1 MQHVYGS
8 SVAGAPWSEESKNIS
23 ADAKSPMP
31 AFVSSITTM
40 SRAPQKSSTPRTKTS
55 VPNMTD
61 VPSTIPRPEEIVW
74 TCQRAP
80 LPPQLAGRVPD
91 AVWAATFDAVAQ
103 RVAEDNEMR
112 VRALNTL
119 GGPMIPCCVCC
130 RVCTAFASVG
140 KIQEEQQRSDQ
151 AWLALAQGEQAK
163 YAPYGVHVAL
173 ATETRVSGGDDTR
186 VRTREVNVGLK
197 FEAADPVDGVV
208 VEAPALQEP
217 IERAGIA
224 SELEALVA
232 LHQKGALTDGEFA
245 AAKAKLLG

>member
-1 MQHVYGS
+1 
-8 SVAGAPWSEESKNIS
+8 
-23 ADAKSPMP
+23 MP
-31 AFVSSITTM
+31 ATHG
-40 SRAPQKSSTPRTKTS
+40 RW
-55 VPNMTD
+55 
-61 VPSTIPRPEEIVW
+61 PRPW
-74 TCQRAP
+74 
-80 LPPQLAGRVPD
+80 PQSS
-91 AVWAATFDAVAQ
+91 AVRYSSSENVH
-103 RVAEDNEMR
+103 E
-112 VRALNTL
+112 
-119 GGPMIPCCVCC
+119 
-130 RVCTAFASVG
+130 
-140 KIQEEQQRSDQ
+140 
-151 AWLALAQGEQAK
+151 GEQAK

>member
-1 MQHVYGS
+1 M
-8 SVAGAPWSEESKNIS
+8 
-23 ADAKSPMP
+23 
-31 AFVSSITTM
+31 
-40 SRAPQKSSTPRTKTS
+40 RTNDK
-55 VPNMTD
+55 
-61 VPSTIPRPEEIVW
+61 
-74 TCQRAP
+74 
-80 LPPQLAGRVPD
+80 RV
-91 AVWAATFDAVAQ
+91 
-103 RVAEDNEMR
+103 
-112 VRALNTL
+112 
-119 GGPMIPCCVCC
+119 G
-130 RVCTAFASVG
+130 
-140 KIQEEQQRSDQ
+140 QEEQQRADQ

-208 VEAPALQEP
+208 VEAPALQQP

-232 LHQKGALTDGEFA
+232 LHQKGALTDSEFA

>member
-1 MQHVYGS
+1 MLLGGVARVGQVVGEGS
-8 SVAGAPWSEESKNIS
+8 ARRDGSALERVDLEAARDHDAVRRVAVQAPVVVGVV
-23 ADAKSPMP
+23 AAR
-31 AFVSSITTM
+31 V
-40 SRAPQKSSTPRTKTS
+40 R
-55 VPNMTD
+55 
-61 VPSTIPRPEEIVW
+61 TIPRPEEIVW

-130 RVCTAFASVG
+130 RVCKAFASVG

-197 FEAADPVDGVV
+197 FETADPVDGVV

-224 SELEALVA
+224 SELEALGA

>member
-1 MQHVYGS
+1 MPTFELKPMGS
-8 SVAGAPWSEESKNIS
+8 TNDKRVGHGAIFMKGGGAI
-23 ADAKSPMP
+23 A
-31 AFVSSITTM
+31 
-40 SRAPQKSSTPRTKTS
+40 
-55 VPNMTD
+55 
-61 VPSTIPRPEEIVW
+61 STIPRPEEIVW

-245 AAKAKLLG
+245 AAKAKLLR

>member
-1 MQHVYGS
+1 M
-8 SVAGAPWSEESKNIS
+8 
-23 ADAKSPMP
+23 
-31 AFVSSITTM
+31 
-40 SRAPQKSSTPRTKTS
+40 
-55 VPNMTD
+55 
-61 VPSTIPRPEEIVW
+61 
-74 TCQRAP
+74 
-80 LPPQLAGRVPD
+80 
-91 AVWAATFDAVAQ
+91 
-103 RVAEDNEMR
+103 
-112 VRALNTL
+112 
-119 GGPMIPCCVCC
+119 
-130 RVCTAFASVG
+130 
-140 KIQEEQQRSDQ
+140 
-151 AWLALAQGEQAK
+151 
-163 YAPYGVHVAL
+163 

>member
-1 MQHVYGS
+1 MRRL
-8 SVAGAPWSEESKNIS
+8 ATKP
-23 ADAKSPMP
+23 P
-31 AFVSSITTM
+31 AVGFPTN
-40 SRAPQKSSTPRTKTS
+40 P
-55 VPNMTD
+55 
-61 VPSTIPRPEEIVW
+61 
-74 TCQRAP
+74 P
-80 LPPQLAGRVPD
+80 L
-91 AVWAATFDAVAQ
+91 
-103 RVAEDNEMR
+103 
-112 VRALNTL
+112 AL
-119 GGPMIPCCVCC
+119 
-130 RVCTAFASVG
+130 
-140 KIQEEQQRSDQ
+140 DQ